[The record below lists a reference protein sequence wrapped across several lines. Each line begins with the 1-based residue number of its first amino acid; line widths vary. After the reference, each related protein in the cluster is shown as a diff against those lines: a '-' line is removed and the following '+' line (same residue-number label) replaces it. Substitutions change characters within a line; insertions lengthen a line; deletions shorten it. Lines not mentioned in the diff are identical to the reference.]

1 MKDKGISSEISLYCR
16 WLGIY
21 IVLLIVG
28 AMNIGIFGSLLKLLA
43 IVPIGIW
50 LLFKRS
56 FKRNRLLRV
65 SGIYVL
71 FCIASCLWSINQGV
85 SAGRSISQINFLILL
100 CSVSGYTY
108 NSNEVDYLK
117 KCLIWSSRVTA
128 IVVLISADY
137 YEGRIYLKGI
147 IQEDPNYLCAYFLF
161 AMIFCIIVLL
171 QENSIKV
178 KLISTIEL
186 IVYVYIVIGTGSRG
200 GALAIVAAS
209 VIAFVF
215 YRDGTKLIMS
225 SLIKRILLIVLVF
238 IMLNIVGS
246 YISTDILNRFSL
258 EALSTSSGTGR
269 YDIWESAMN
278 AFNESSFL
286 RQLFGYGTGSAV
298 SITYLFPFQHHLVFH
313 NMFIESLLEIG
324 VIGAVIYIVFIF
336 SFVFE
341 ALKRRDIY
349 CVAILTGM
357 IVLSLSTS
365 ISVFKPYWNIMIY
378 TLVLSLSNNH
388 IGSQGFANQISKEE
402 SKHESFGNNPLL

>member
-209 VIAFVF
+209 IIAFLF
-215 YRDGTKLIMS
+215 YRDGTKLIIS
-225 SLIKRILLIVLVF
+225 SLIKRILLVILVF
-238 IMLNIVGS
+238 ITLTVIAS
-246 YISTDILNRFSL
+246 YISTDILSRFSL
-258 EALSTSSGTGR
+258 ATLSTSSGTGR

-298 SITYLFPFQHHLVFH
+298 SITYLFPFPYHLVFH

-324 VIGAVIYIVFIF
+324 VIGAVIYIVFVL

-341 ALKRRDIY
+341 ALKCKDVY
-349 CVAILTGM
+349 CAAILIGM
-357 IVLSLSTS
+357 IVLSLSIS